1 MPGVVGVVEWLEL
14 APDGIPVAS
23 GRAANLFL
31 DQGRSAFG
39 AWARGLLTGG
49 LRPHWMHFGT
59 GTAQPA
65 ITQTALQYPVSA
77 KSASATTVENN
88 FTSRVSLTLQ
98 ATEVTGLIR
107 ELLLADGPTAAYMA
121 YARAL
126 FSAQHLSGN
135 TLVVHWRQAML
146 A

>member
-1 MPGVVGVVEWLEL
+1 MPGVVGVVEWLEVG
-14 APDGIPVAS
+14 PDGAPVAS
-23 GRAANLFL
+23 GRARNLFL

-39 AWARGLLTGG
+39 AWARGRLTGG

-59 GTAQPA
+59 GMAQPA
-65 ITQTALQYPVSA
+65 IAQTALQHPVTA
-77 KSASATTVENN
+77 KSASATMVEND

-98 ATEVTGLIR
+98 ATEMTGLIR
-107 ELLLADGPTAAYMA
+107 ELLLADGPTAAYTA
-121 YARAL
+121 YARAT

-135 TLVVHWRQAML
+135 TLVVHWRQAMQ